1 MMKACPNNECC
12 PIRPIRPTCLTRPTC
27 PISPWVIG
35 FLLALCI
42 SAPASAA
49 PKTQIRLL
57 LSAES
62 ARPGD
67 VIWAGLEMDMPRPWH
82 TYWRNGGDAGQA
94 TEIKWTLPQ
103 GVTAGEINWPI
114 PAKEIDTIG
123 DTSLVTYIYT
133 NQVVLPVLIT
143 LDKSLRPGTLTITAS
158 AKWMECSDICV
169 VAGGDATATLT
180 IGDSAKPSPDAPAI
194 SKWREKVPQPDT
206 RFVAVAVWA
215 SDPPKDNARGLII
228 EWKTNAAPIDFY
240 PYANTNF
247 EVEGMTDTLPG
258 PAGTIRLHK
267 IVKKSEGEWPKQ
279 IDGIL
284 VGRIGFANRFGLEE
298 HLTIQSPAAATAPVQ
313 TGSLLAMLLLAFVGG
328 LILNVMPCVLPVIA
342 LKVLG
347 FVNQSK
353 EEPRRVRQLGAVYG
367 LGVLVSFLVLAGLAI
382 GAQLAGGVA
391 NWGDVFR
398 NPQFQI
404 IITILMTLIALNLFG
419 VFEITLG
426 GKALGAASEL
436 SAKPGSPGAFFNG
449 VLATL
454 LATPCTAPFL
464 GGALAFAFTQSPLVT
479 VLVFLAAGLGL
490 AFPFVVLCWNPRL
503 LKLLPKP
510 GAWMEK
516 FKNAMGF
523 PILGTAVW
531 LMWVSSSREDDTL
544 WLGLFLVVLAFA
556 AWIWGQFVQR
566 GARRRSL
573 AAVICLLLLGADYG
587 VILEGQ
593 LQWRSPPQTK
603 MAGIDWKVWSAEA
616 VEEARRAGHPV
627 LVDFTARSCLTCK
640 LNLASSLEIDRTRAK
655 LRQIGAV
662 AFKADY
668 TQEDPVIG
676 QELRRFNT
684 SGVPLV
690 LVYSKDLGK
699 EPQVLPTFLTPAIV
713 LNALDQA
720 AK

>member
-1 MMKACPNNECC
+1 MMKACPKECC
-12 PIRPIRPTCLTRPTC
+12 PIRPIRRIRP
-27 PISPWVIG
+27 IHPWVIG
-35 FLLALCI
+35 LFLALCCLT
-42 SAPASAA
+42 PAFAA

-57 LSAES
+57 LSAEA

-67 VIWAGLEMDMPRPWH
+67 VIWAGLEMNMPRSWH

-94 TEIKWTLPQ
+94 TEIKWTLPE
-103 GVTAGEINWPI
+103 GVTAGEINWPL
-114 PAKEIDTIG
+114 PAKEIDTAG

-133 NQVVLPVLIT
+133 NQVVLLVPLT
-143 LDKSLRPGTLTITAS
+143 LDKSLRAGPLTLTAS

-169 VAGGDATATLT
+169 MANNDATATLA
-180 IGDSAKPSPDAPAI
+180 IGDAAKPSPDTAAI
-194 SKWREKVPQPDT
+194 ANWRDKVPQPDT
-206 RFVAVAVWA
+206 AATASAFWE

-228 EWKTNAAPIDFY
+228 EWKTNAAPADFY
-240 PYANTNF
+240 PCANTNF
-247 EVEGMTDTLPG
+247 EVQGMTDTLPG

-284 VGRIGFANRFGLEE
+284 AGGTGSAGRFGLEE
-298 HLTIQSPAAATAPVQ
+298 HLTIRAPAAAIARVA
-313 TGSLLAMLLLAFVGG
+313 TGSFLTMLLLAFLGG

-342 LKVLG
+342 LKILG

-382 GAQLAGGVA
+382 GAQRAGGVA
-391 NWGDVFR
+391 NWGDAFR

-404 IITILMTLIALNLFG
+404 VFTILMTLIALNLFG

-436 SAKPGSPGAFFNG
+436 SAKPGFPGAFFNG

-464 GGALAFAFTQSPLVT
+464 GVALAFAFTQPPLVT

-503 LKLLPKP
+503 LTLLPKP

-523 PILGTAVW
+523 PMLATAVW
-531 LMWVSSSREDDTL
+531 LMWVSSTREDDAL
-544 WLGLFLVVLAFA
+544 WLGLFLVVLALA

-566 GARRRSL
+566 GARHRAL
-573 AAVICLLLLGADYG
+573 VAVICLLLLGADYR

-593 LQWRSPPQTK
+593 LQWRSPPQSK
-603 MAGIDWKVWSAEA
+603 IAGIDWKVWSAAA

-627 LVDFTARSCLTCK
+627 LVDFTAKSCLTCK

-655 LRQIGAV
+655 LKEIGAA

-690 LVYSKDLGK
+690 LVYAKDLGR

-713 LNALDQA
+713 LDALDKA

>member
-1 MMKACPNNECC
+1 
-12 PIRPIRPTCLTRPTC
+12 LTC
-27 PISPWVIG
+27 PIIPWVIG

-42 SAPASAA
+42 SAPAFAA

-57 LSAES
+57 ISAES

-94 TEIKWTLPQ
+94 TEIKWTLPE

-114 PAKEIDTIG
+114 PDKETDTAG

-133 NQVVLPVLIT
+133 NQVVLLAPLT
-143 LDKSLRPGTLTITAS
+143 LNKSLRAGPLTITAS

-169 VAGGDATATLT
+169 IANNDASATLT
-180 IGDSAKPSPDAPAI
+180 IGDEAKPSPDAPAI
-194 SKWREKVPQPDT
+194 AKWRNKLPQPKDA
-206 RFVAVAVWA
+206 AVTPTAFWEGEA
-215 SDPPKDNARGLII
+215 PKTNARGLII
-228 EWKTNAAPIDFY
+228 EWKAKIAPADFY
-240 PYANTNF
+240 PYAYTNF
-247 EVEGMTDTLPG
+247 EIQGLTETLPLTGG
-258 PAGTIRLHK
+258 PSHFRK

-279 IDGIL
+279 IDGIM
-284 VGRIGFANRFGLEE
+284 VDIPDHIGWEE
-298 HLTIQSPAAATAPVQ
+298 HLTIQAPAAATVPPASAPVQ

-353 EEPRRVRQLGAVYG
+353 EEPRRLRQLGAVYG
-367 LGVLVSFLVLAGLAI
+367 LGVLASFLILAGLAI

-419 VFEITLG
+419 VFEITLS

-436 SAKPGSPGAFFNG
+436 SAKPGFPGAFFNG

-523 PILGTAVW
+523 PMLATAVW
-531 LMWVSSSREDDTL
+531 LMWVSSSREDDAL
-544 WLGLFLVVLAFA
+544 WLGLFLVVLALA

-566 GARRRSL
+566 GARRRAL

-668 TQEDPVIG
+668 TQEDQVIG

-690 LVYSKDLGK
+690 LVYSKDLGR